1 MAIDY
6 SQHNGLCIN
15 EIIIHGLKPDVDNL
29 IKHFPLSDNYNLQ
42 VNYVKETESNIIL
55 IADSPEIKLFENL
68 SGEFHV
74 SLSNRF
80 YNSEA
85 DYAGAAVIMNGNSN
99 VEVETYY
106 KGLYYFYPARFWE
119 EMDNLM
125 EMMRITGGD
134 WEEIENEIDFC
145 QEEDYNTVKDM
156 FKGVL
161 RITGTTKN
169 N

>member
-1 MAIDY
+1 MVTDY
-6 SQHNGLCIN
+6 TQHNGVCIN
-15 EIIIHGLKPDVDNL
+15 ELFIHGLKKDVDNF
-29 IKHFPLSDNYNLQ
+29 INNFPRSDSYNLQ
-42 VNYVKETESNIIL
+42 IVYVKETESNIIL

-68 SGEFHV
+68 SGEYHL
-74 SLSNRF
+74 SLSNTF

-85 DYAGAAVIMNGNSN
+85 DYAGNALIMHGNSK

-119 EMDNLM
+119 EIDNLI

-134 WEEIENEIDFC
+134 WEEIEKEIDFC

-156 FKGVL
+156 FKGVV
-161 RITGTTKN
+161 RITDQK
-169 N
+169 

>member
-1 MAIDY
+1 MVIDY
-6 SQHNGLCIN
+6 SQHNGVCIN
-15 EIIIHGLKPDVDNL
+15 EIIIHGLKPDIDNL

-68 SGEFHV
+68 SGEYHV
-74 SLSNRF
+74 SLTNTF

-85 DYAGAAVIMNGNSN
+85 DYAGAAVIMHGDAK

-106 KGLYYFYPARFWE
+106 KGLYYFYPAKFWE
-119 EMDNLM
+119 EIDNLM

-156 FKGVL
+156 FKGVVC
-161 RITGTTKN
+161 ITGSSKN